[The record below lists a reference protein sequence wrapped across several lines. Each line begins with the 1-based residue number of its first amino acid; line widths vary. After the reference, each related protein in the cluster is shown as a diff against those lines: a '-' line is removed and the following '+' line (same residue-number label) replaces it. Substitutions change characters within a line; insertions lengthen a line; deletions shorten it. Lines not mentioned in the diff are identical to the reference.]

1 MQIYITTG
9 GKVENSTKVL
19 DFTGVQPYECFLKT
33 PSSVER
39 PEIILTVFIPGAKY
53 AWIPDF
59 NRYYFIENVTIIHN
73 ERFSYLLSVDVLG
86 SYSSEIKLLS
96 YLASRSSAGSAM
108 LPDPLVTHTNNIHV
122 VENNTSLTGFDQ
134 TGGYVLGTV
143 GGGTSSQAGSVS
155 LYLITGSVLNSM
167 MAELFNPSST
177 IYGGDLDDDQVKTYF
192 NPFQYIVSCQWV
204 PFTPG
209 AGSDPIKFG
218 FWTSSYN
225 GILLGAGYEMGYN
238 FTGGITVPKVNGDN
252 FTSFSPEWVRHD
264 LYVPGFGNFPID
276 PKYSGKTIYIN
287 VWMDWATGQANCD
300 LCTGSLTSD
309 YIGRM
314 SGQLGIPIQLSQLSV
329 DVSNLG
335 TNIVALT
342 EKVSNAGGM
351 SMLKDFA
358 GQGSKI
364 DTLAARV
371 LGIASQFA
379 GNLPIVGN
387 LIGGGREVMQPT
399 LESCGTN
406 GNRFYIKNMYQAVL
420 TSTYFSPDNMTDV
433 QTAFNKPDDKIRQIG
448 NLSGYAAFNTEYPAG
463 IGNAS
468 ESAAITAFLN
478 GGVYIE

>member
-1 MQIYITTG
+1 MQIYIITG

-19 DFTGVQPYECFLKT
+19 NFTGVQPYDCYLKT

-39 PEIILTVFIPGAKY
+39 PEIILSVFIPGARY

-59 NRYYFIENVTIIHN
+59 NRYYFIENITVIHN

-86 SYSSEIKLLS
+86 SYSSDIKLLS

-108 LPDPLVTHTNNIHV
+108 LPDPLVTHANNIHV
-122 VENNTSLTGFDQ
+122 VENNTSLTGFSQ

-167 MAELFNPSST
+167 MAELFNPSSA

-209 AGSDPIKFG
+209 VGSDPIKFG
-218 FWTSSYN
+218 FWTSSYS

-329 DVSNLG
+329 DTSNLG
-335 TNIVALT
+335 TTIIGGLENVSGGWLSDAAAGKKGELASFIVR
-342 EKVSNAGGM
+342 
-351 SMLKDFA
+351 
-358 GQGSKI
+358 
-364 DTLAARV
+364 TLGVAANT
-371 LGIASQFA
+371 AS
-379 GNLPIVGN
+379 NLPLVGQ
-387 LIGGGREVMQPT
+387 LVGGGREAMAPT

-420 TSTYFSPDNMTDV
+420 TSSYFSPDNMTDV

-448 NLSGYAAFNTEYPAG
+448 NLSGYAVFNTEYPAG

>member
-1 MQIYITTG
+1 MQIYITSG
-9 GKVENSTKVL
+9 GKLENSTKVL
-19 DFTGVQPYECFLKT
+19 NFTGVQPYDCYLKT

-59 NRYYFIENVTIIHN
+59 NRYYFIENITVIHN

-86 SYSSEIKLLS
+86 SYSNEIKLLS

-108 LPDPLVTHTNNIHV
+108 LPDPLVTHKNDIHV

-329 DVSNLG
+329 DASNLG
-335 TNIVALT
+335 TTTIGGLDTVTGGWLSDAAAGKKGEVASFILR
-342 EKVSNAGGM
+342 
-351 SMLKDFA
+351 
-358 GQGSKI
+358 
-364 DTLAARV
+364 TLGVAANT
-371 LGIASQFA
+371 AS
-379 GNLPIVGN
+379 NLPLVGQ
-387 LIGGGREVMQPT
+387 LVGGGREAMAPT

-406 GNRFYIKNMYQAVL
+406 GNRFYIKNMFQAVL

-433 QTAFNKPDDKIRQIG
+433 QTSFNKPDDKIRQIG
-448 NLSGYAAFNTEYPAG
+448 SLSGYAVFNTEYPAG

>member
-1 MQIYITTG
+1 MQIYIITG

-19 DFTGVQPYECFLKT
+19 NFTGVQPYDCYLKT

-39 PEIILTVFIPGAKY
+39 PEIILSVFIPGARY

-59 NRYYFIENVTIIHN
+59 NRYYFIENITVIHN

-86 SYSSEIKLLS
+86 SYSSDIKLLS

-108 LPDPLVTHTNNIHV
+108 LPDPLVTHANNIHV
-122 VENNTSLTGFDQ
+122 IENNTSLTGFSQ

-167 MAELFNPSST
+167 MAELFNPSSA

-204 PFTPG
+204 PFSPG

-309 YIGRM
+309 YVGRM

-335 TNIVALT
+335 TTTIGGLDTVTGGWLSDAAAGKKGEVASFILR
-342 EKVSNAGGM
+342 
-351 SMLKDFA
+351 
-358 GQGSKI
+358 
-364 DTLAARV
+364 TLGVAANT
-371 LGIASQFA
+371 AS
-379 GNLPIVGN
+379 NLPLVGQ
-387 LIGGGREVMQPT
+387 LVGGGREAMAPT

-420 TSTYFSPDNMTDV
+420 TSSYFSPDNMTDV
-433 QTAFNKPDDKIRQIG
+433 QTSFNKPDDKIRQIG
-448 NLSGYAAFNTEYPAG
+448 NLSGYAVFNTEYPAG

>member
-19 DFTGVQPYECFLKT
+19 NFTGVQPYECFLKT

-59 NRYYFIENVTIIHN
+59 NRYYFIENITVIHN
-73 ERFSYLLSVDVLG
+73 ERYSYLLSVDVLG

-108 LPDPLVTHTNNIHV
+108 LPDPLVTHKNDIHV
-122 VENNTSLTGFDQ
+122 VDTNGTLSGLDQ
-134 TGGYVLGTV
+134 TGCYVLGTV
-143 GGGTSSQAGSVS
+143 GGGSSSAAGSVS
-155 LYLITGSVLNSM
+155 LYLVKPDVLNDL
-167 MAELFNPSST
+167 MAELFNPSSG

-192 NPFQYIVSCQWV
+192 NPFQYIVSCMWV
-204 PFTPG
+204 PFSAGT
-209 AGSDPIKFG
+209 GSDNIKFG
-218 FWTSSYN
+218 FWASHYN
-225 GILLGAGYEMGYN
+225 AILINPGYELGYN
-238 FTGGITVPKVNGDN
+238 FTGGVTVPKVNGDN

-335 TNIVALT
+335 TTTIGGLDSVVGGWLSDAAAGKKGAVASFILR
-342 EKVSNAGGM
+342 
-351 SMLKDFA
+351 
-358 GQGSKI
+358 
-364 DTLAARV
+364 TLGVAANT
-371 LGIASQFA
+371 AS
-379 GNLPIVGN
+379 NLPLVGQ
-387 LIGGGREVMQPT
+387 LVGGGREAMAPT

-406 GNRFYIKNMYQAVL
+406 GDRFYIKNNLIPIL

-433 QTAFNKPDDKIRQIG
+433 QTSFNKPDDKTRQIG
-448 NLSGYAAFNTEYPAG
+448 NLSGYAVFYPEYPAG

-468 ESAAITAFLN
+468 ESAAITAFLT

>member
-59 NRYYFIENVTIIHN
+59 NRYYFIENITVIHN
-73 ERFSYLLSVDVLG
+73 ERFSYQLSVDVLG
-86 SYSSEIKLLS
+86 SYSNEIKLLS

-108 LPDPLVTHTNNIHV
+108 LPDPLVTHANNIHV

-167 MAELFNPSST
+167 MAELFNPSSG

-218 FWTSSYN
+218 YWTSSYN

-238 FTGGITVPKVNGDN
+238 FTGGVTVPKVNGDN

-309 YIGRM
+309 YVGRM

-329 DVSNLG
+329 DASNLG
-335 TNIVALT
+335 TTTIGGLETVTGGWLSDAA
-342 EKVSNAGGM
+342 AGKKGE
-351 SMLKDFA
+351 
-358 GQGSKI
+358 
-364 DTLAARV
+364 
-371 LGIASQFA
+371 IASFIVRTLGVA
-379 GNLPIVGN
+379 ANTASNLPLVGQ
-387 LIGGGREVMQPT
+387 LVGGGREAMAPT

-406 GNRFYIKNMYQAVL
+406 GNRFYIKNMFQAVL

-433 QTAFNKPDDKIRQIG
+433 QTSFNKPDDKIRQIG
-448 NLSGYAAFNTEYPAG
+448 SLSGYAVFNTEYPAG

>member
-1 MQIYITTG
+1 MQIYIITG

-19 DFTGVQPYECFLKT
+19 NFTGVQPYDCFLKT

-39 PEIILTVFIPGAKY
+39 PEIILTVFIPGARY

-59 NRYYFIENVTIIHN
+59 NRYYFIENITVIHN
-73 ERFSYLLSVDVLG
+73 ERYSYLLSVDVLG
-86 SYSSEIKLLS
+86 SYSSDIKLLS

-108 LPDPLVTHTNNIHV
+108 LPDPLVTHANNIHV
-122 VENNTSLTGFDQ
+122 VENNTSLTGFSQ

-167 MAELFNPSST
+167 MAELFNPSSA

-204 PFTPG
+204 PFSPG

-329 DVSNLG
+329 DASNLG
-335 TNIVALT
+335 TTIIGGLENVTGGWLSDAAAGRKGELASFIVR
-342 EKVSNAGGM
+342 
-351 SMLKDFA
+351 
-358 GQGSKI
+358 
-364 DTLAARV
+364 TLGVAANT
-371 LGIASQFA
+371 AS
-379 GNLPIVGN
+379 NLPLVGQ
-387 LIGGGREVMQPT
+387 LVGGGREAMAPT

-420 TSTYFSPDNMTDV
+420 TSTYFSPDNMSDV
-433 QTAFNKPDDKIRQIG
+433 QTSFNKPDDKIRQIG
-448 NLSGYAAFNTEYPAG
+448 NLTGYAVFNTAYPAG